1 MSHASEASA
10 DLNRGG
16 IGEGCATMSPAQ
28 KTIQCGICGHEM
40 AIPPGYENVV
50 GRCRICGGTV
60 SATESPP
67 ASRLDDTIRSAR
79 PKPQPTSAENLR
91 KVRIAALQGLVV
103 GALGA
108 LAGGVVITVF
118 YFLRGHTG
126 EQATIAAFFAS
137 ADPGILAGF
146 VICSSWAVI
155 RRLALG
161 PLMGLL
167 VGASVGL
174 VMGTL
179 MHVMESALVAPPEVR
194 VWVAGLLSLLGGGV
208 VGFILGE
215 TVGSPN
221 D

>member
-1 MSHASEASA
+1 
-10 DLNRGG
+10 
-16 IGEGCATMSPAQ
+16 MSPAQ
-28 KTIQCGICGHEM
+28 KTIQCGICGHKM
-40 AIPPGYENVV
+40 VIPPGYENVA

-67 ASRLDDTIRSAR
+67 ASRLDDTIRAAR

-91 KVRIAALQGLVV
+91 KVRSAALHGLVG

-108 LAGGVVITVF
+108 LVGGIVMAVF
-118 YFLRGHTG
+118 FFLRGQAG
-126 EQATIAAFFAS
+126 EQTTIVTFFAS

-179 MHVMESALVAPPEVR
+179 MHVMESALVAPPEMP
-194 VWVAGLLSLLGGGV
+194 VWAAVLLSLLGGGV

>member
-1 MSHASEASA
+1 
-10 DLNRGG
+10 
-16 IGEGCATMSPAQ
+16 MSPAQ
-28 KTIQCGICGHEM
+28 RTIQCGICGHEM
-40 AIPPGYENVV
+40 AIPPGYENVA

-60 SATESPP
+60 SATDSPP

-79 PKPQPTSAENLR
+79 PKPQPTFAENLK
-91 KVRIAALQGLVV
+91 KVRIAALHGLVG

-108 LAGGVVITVF
+108 LAGGIVMSVF
-118 YFLRGHTG
+118 FFLRGNTG
-126 EQATIAAFFAS
+126 EQTTIAAFFAS

-179 MHVMESALVAPPEVR
+179 MYVMESALVASPDMR
-194 VWVAGLLSLLGGGV
+194 VWAAALLSLLGGGV

-215 TVGSPN
+215 KVGSPG

>member
-1 MSHASEASA
+1 MSHVSEASA
-10 DLNRGG
+10 DVNRGG
-16 IGEGCATMSPAQ
+16 IREGCATMSPAQ

-40 AIPPGYENVV
+40 AIPPGYENVA

-79 PKPQPTSAENLR
+79 PQPQPTSAENLR
-91 KVRIAALQGLVV
+91 KVRIAALHGLVV

-108 LAGGVVITVF
+108 LAGGIVMAVF
-118 YFLRGHTG
+118 FFLRGKTG
-126 EQATIAAFFAS
+126 EQTTISAFFAS
-137 ADPGILAGF
+137 ADTGILAGF

-167 VGASVGL
+167 AGASVGL
-174 VMGTL
+174 VTGTL
-179 MHVMESALVAPPEVR
+179 MHVMESALLTPPDMP
-194 VWVAGLLSLLGGGV
+194 VWAAVLLSLLGGGV